1 MLNALHHERH
11 HAPRT
16 YARSGAT
23 TMPHDLFIAAGST
36 LGRDI
41 AGWCHHREPSS
52 PLKSLRARQSTL
64 VLDVGALDGR
74 DAIAFARLGGL
85 PVWSF
90 EASPS
95 KIEPIQQE
103 LVRARVR
110 NVTLFPYALAN
121 RTGEA
126 LYEVRRA
133 PAKKGLA
140 FVRGQ
145 LGSATDGLVVPR
157 KQEQLKAAA
166 TTAGPPTSAPAGRA
180 VVPVPVRRLDD
191 LVPQGW
197 SVSFLKIDAQGFDF
211 EVLRGAARLLEEGVI
226 ERLVFEYHPQRMP
239 DAADA
244 ESGLAWLEGLQ
255 ACQGKP
261 PLLQPPRAHSINMNA
276 NTAPRPNIVIT
287 PQKPASAIFFTT
299 PLLFLLQCLEVQ

>member
-1 MLNALHHERH
+1 
-11 HAPRT
+11 
-16 YARSGAT
+16 
-23 TMPHDLFIAAGST
+23 MPHDLFIAAGST

-41 AGWCHHREPSS
+41 ASWCHHREPSS

-103 LVRARVR
+103 LVRARAR

-126 LYEVRRA
+126 SYEVRRA

-145 LGSATDGLVVPR
+145 LGSATDGLVVPQ
-157 KQEQLKAAA
+157 KQEQLKAAAGA
-166 TTAGPPTSAPAGRA
+166 TTAGPPTSAPGSRA

-211 EVLRGAARLLEEGVI
+211 EVLRGAARLLDEGVI
-226 ERLVFEYHPQRMP
+226 ERMVFEYHPQRMP

-255 ACQGKP
+255 GYACVPCGTQTAAF
-261 PLLQPPRAHSINMNA
+261 RATGPMPVAEFAARYLRGLRDSRIPSGRVVNKFYDDIA
-276 NTAPRPNIVIT
+276 CGRRRRIPT
-287 PQKPASAIFFTT
+287 
-299 PLLFLLQCLEVQ
+299 